1 MKKNNYKVIDSKG
14 RIYLTKDLR
23 DKLNVD
29 IGDIVKVEF
38 NKNNIN
44 IKKVELIEIDD
55 KTPEAI
61 QDYIKA
67 TIKNMDKKKCIEI
80 LDEIIVQLKED

>member
-1 MKKNNYKVIDSKG
+1 MKKNSYKVIDSKG
-14 RIYLTKDLR
+14 RVYLTKELR

-44 IKKVELIEIDD
+44 IKKIEIIETP
-55 KTPEAI
+55 KTEF
-61 QDYIKA
+61 
-67 TIKNMDKKKCIEI
+67 TIKNVNKMDKRKYIEI
-80 LDEIIVQLKED
+80 LEDIIVQLKED

>member
-1 MKKNNYKVIDSKG
+1 MKKNSYKVIDSKG
-14 RIYLTKDLR
+14 RVYLTKELR

-44 IKKVELIEIDD
+44 IKKIEIIE
-55 KTPEAI
+55 TP
-61 QDYIKA
+61 KA
-67 TIKNMDKKKCIEI
+67 EFTIKNVNKMDKRKYIEI
-80 LDEIIVQLKED
+80 LEDIIVQLKED

>member
-1 MKKNNYKVIDSKG
+1 MKKNSYKVIDSKG
-14 RIYLTKDLR
+14 RVYLTKELR

-61 QDYIKA
+61 
-67 TIKNMDKKKCIEI
+67 
-80 LDEIIVQLKED
+80 

>member
-1 MKKNNYKVIDSKG
+1 MKKNSYKVIDSKG
-14 RIYLTKDLR
+14 RVYLTKELR

-44 IKKVELIEIDD
+44 IKKIEIIETP
-55 KTPEAI
+55 KTEF
-61 QDYIKA
+61 
-67 TIKNMDKKKCIEI
+67 TIKNVNKMDKRKYIEI
-80 LDEIIVQLKED
+80 LEDIIVLLKED